1 VNRNEKIDFQGL
13 GAHCRLANRRSR
25 SAAALAVSKPSTA
38 RTASAKMAGETTV
51 LSGKGSNSVKVRH
64 YNERFVLDAIRRLK
78 DASKADL
85 ARAANLTPAAVAD
98 IVDGLES
105 SGLVKQ
111 VGKRF
116 GQRGSPSVL
125 YRLTPERIYSVGI
138 KIGRRALE
146 AVLVDFAGD
155 VRAVES
161 HEYRFPDPD
170 LVLKA
175 GNTSLANVYKLVDGL
190 GDACIVGVG
199 IASPYFLRGW
209 SEELGFP
216 DDLGSRWE
224 AIDLTMFFAARPK
237 TPVFVENDASAAAL
251 AELIQG
257 VGARFRDFMHI
268 SIDTF
273 VGGGLVQGGKVHTGP
288 HGNSAALGPLPV
300 SPSSLDSMAAKPA
313 RYQSLLHR
321 ASIYVLINHL
331 KSRGVEINRVRELD
345 PLPPRACEPL
355 FEWIDDCA
363 NALVEAII
371 AITSVIDIEAII
383 LDSILPRPIH
393 LELLARVQTQFNQ
406 TSAIGIVAPEIVS
419 GQFGPEASPIGAAM
433 LPFSALLAP
442 DSGVLMIGKDRTRL
456 LSSLSALAGQN

>member
-1 VNRNEKIDFQGL
+1 
-13 GAHCRLANRRSR
+13 
-25 SAAALAVSKPSTA
+25 
-38 RTASAKMAGETTV
+38 M
-51 LSGKGSNSVKVRH
+51 SGKGSNSVKVRH

-78 DASKADL
+78 EASKSDL
-85 ARAANLTPAAVAD
+85 ARAASLTPAAVAA

-105 SGLVKQ
+105 SGFVKQ

-116 GQRGSPSVL
+116 GQRGSPSTL

-146 AVLVDFAGD
+146 AVLVDFAGEI
-155 VRAVES
+155 RARES

-175 GNTSLANVYKLVDGL
+175 GNMALATFEKLVDGL
-190 GDACIVGVG
+190 GDASIVGVG
-199 IASPYFLRGW
+199 IASPYFLGGW

-224 AIDLTMFFAARPK
+224 AIDLTTCFATPAK
-237 TPVFVENDASAAAL
+237 TPVFVENDATSAAL
-251 AELIQG
+251 AELVQG
-257 VGARFRDFMHI
+257 AGARFRDFMHI

-273 VGGGLVQGGKVHTGP
+273 VGGGLVQGGRVHTGP

-300 SPSSLDSMAAKPA
+300 SPSSLDSVAAKPA

-321 ASIYVLINHL
+321 ASIYVLVNHL
-331 KSRGVEINRVRELD
+331 RSRGVVINRVRELD
-345 PLPPRACEPL
+345 PLPAEARVPL

-363 NALVEAII
+363 SALVEAII
-371 AITSVIDIEAII
+371 AITSIIDIEAIV

-393 LELLARVQTQFNQ
+393 LELLARVQAQFNQ
-406 TSAIGIVAPEIVS
+406 ASAIGIVAPEIVS
-419 GQFGPEASPIGAAM
+419 GQFGPEASSIGAAM

-442 DSGVLMIGKDRTRL
+442 DSGVLMIGKDRTKL
-456 LSSLSALAGQN
+456 LSALSTLGGAKGNGSNPPTDLSA

>member
-1 VNRNEKIDFQGL
+1 ME
-13 GAHCRLANRRSR
+13 A
-25 SAAALAVSKPSTA
+25 P
-38 RTASAKMAGETTV
+38 V

-78 DASKADL
+78 EASKSDL
-85 ARAANLTPAAVAD
+85 ARAANLTPAAVAT

-105 SGLVKQ
+105 SGFVKQ

-116 GQRGSPSVL
+116 GQRGSPSTL

-146 AVLVDFAGD
+146 AVLVDFAGE
-155 VRAVES
+155 VRARES

-170 LVLKA
+170 LVLRA
-175 GNTSLANVYKLVDGL
+175 GNMSLANFDKVVAGL
-190 GDACIVGVG
+190 GDASIVGVG
-199 IASPYFLRGW
+199 IASPYFLGGW

-216 DDLGSRWE
+216 DDLGSRWD
-224 AIDLTMFFAARPK
+224 AIDLTTFFTTRSKA
-237 TPVFVENDASAAAL
+237 PVFVENDASSAAL

-257 VGARFRDFMHI
+257 AGARFRDFMHI

-300 SPSSLDSMAAKPA
+300 SPSSLDSVAAKPA

-321 ASIYVLINHL
+321 ASIYVLVNHL

-345 PLPPRACEPL
+345 PLPPGAREPL

-371 AITSVIDIEAII
+371 AITSVIDIEAIV

-393 LELLARVQTQFNQ
+393 LELLARVQTQFNR

-442 DSGVLMIGKDRTRL
+442 DSGVLMIGKDKTML
-456 LSSLSALAGQN
+456 LGSLSRLAGQR

>member
-1 VNRNEKIDFQGL
+1 MR
-13 GAHCRLANRRSR
+13 
-25 SAAALAVSKPSTA
+25 
-38 RTASAKMAGETTV
+38 V

-78 DASKADL
+78 EASKSDL
-85 ARAANLTPAAVAD
+85 ARAASLTPAAVAA

-105 SGLVKQ
+105 SGFVKQ

-116 GQRGSPSVL
+116 GQRGSPSTL

-146 AVLVDFAGD
+146 AVLVDFAGEI
-155 VRAVES
+155 RARES

-175 GNTSLANVYKLVDGL
+175 GNTALATFEKLVDGL
-190 GDACIVGVG
+190 GDASIVGVG
-199 IASPYFLRGW
+199 IASPYFLGGW

-224 AIDLTMFFAARPK
+224 AIDLTTCFATPPK
-237 TPVFVENDASAAAL
+237 TPVFVENDATSAAL
-251 AELIQG
+251 AELVQG
-257 VGARFRDFMHI
+257 AGARFRDFMHI

-300 SPSSLDSMAAKPA
+300 SPSSLDSVAAKPA

-321 ASIYVLINHL
+321 ASIYVLVNHL
-331 KSRGVEINRVRELD
+331 RSRGVVINRVRELD
-345 PLPPRACEPL
+345 PLPPEARAPL

-363 NALVEAII
+363 SALVEAII
-371 AITSVIDIEAII
+371 AITSIIDIEAIV

-406 TSAIGIVAPEIVS
+406 ASAIGIVAPEIVP
-419 GQFGPEASPIGAAM
+419 GQFGPEASSIGAAM

-442 DSGVLMIGKDRTRL
+442 DSGVLMIGKDRTKL
-456 LSSLSALAGQN
+456 LSALSTLGGAKSNGSSADSVPA